1 MGRRDPSWE
10 RRGLLLMDSG
20 QESRASPG
28 DQGLVYDGSEAE
40 EVGCSLTI
48 HFIHSFIHLT
58 NIY

>member
-40 EVGCSLTI
+40 EVDAHSLFI
-48 HFIHSFIHLT
+48 SFIHSFI
-58 NIY
+58 

>member
-40 EVGCSLTI
+40 ALVPLS
-48 HFIHSFIHLT
+48 FHSSSRKT
-58 NIY
+58 NKYVKC